1 METAPGPFPVSLD
14 IAVAWGEMDA
24 YQHVNNTV
32 YLRWCE
38 SARIEYF
45 ARAGLLSRKER
56 DGVGPI
62 LARQSI
68 DYRRPVTESAAVT
81 YPDTVKVEVGVS
93 RIGGSSFT
101 MQYRITSRAQGAE
114 VAAADSVIV
123 LLDYGSG
130 RSTPVD
136 AGLRAV
142 IEALEGRAL

>member
-1 METAPGPFPVSLD
+1 MPAMDSPAGPFPVSLD

-38 SARIEYF
+38 SARIVYF
-45 ARAGLLSRKER
+45 ARTGLLSRKDQE
-56 DGVGPI
+56 GVGPI

-68 DYRRPVTESAAVT
+68 DYRRPVS
-81 YPDTVKVEVGVS
+81 YPDTVRVGVGVT

-101 MQYRITSRAQGAE
+101 MGYSVYSLAQQAE
-114 VAAADSVIV
+114 VASADSVIV
-123 LLDYGSG
+123 LLDYRAG

-136 AGLRAV
+136 AALRAA
-142 IEALEGRAL
+142 IEELEGRAV